1 MSKYAAALLHIVIVV
16 LGALSTSVDK
26 GLNTVSVVQLAIL
39 ALGAVSVYLLPLV
52 QWKYTGA
59 LKLAASALSA
69 GLTALVPFLIQGSIS
84 PSEWITVILGAI
96 GVVAVALGID
106 ARTASQP
113 PAAPAAPPVSL

>member
-52 QWKYTGA
+52 QWKYTGV

-96 GVVAVALGID
+96 GVIAVALGID
-106 ARTASQP
+106 ARTTSTPAAVP
-113 PAAPAAPPVSL
+113 PAA